1 MKKSIFLCFILFF
14 CALRAGAAAITLAA
28 CEEAA
33 LKNSPDIKTLSAQ
46 AAAAEQT
53 YKNVSSSLY
62 PVINFEAN
70 GSYVTEVPK
79 LNLGPETFK
88 FGDNRSYSLGP
99 VLYYTLFDYGARAD
113 AGKSAKS
120 AYEAAQAQL
129 DWGRKSVLL
138 SVRLAYFKLTADLEN
153 MFLLAGQLEVAR
165 RQSSDVRAAFNAG
178 AKSDLD
184 VYTAD
189 KQVLSLLSQINAA
202 RAATAAD
209 LRDLFEFTVDDF
221 GVNPSYPLDARLAN
235 TAGLEPASVLLSV
248 DSVDAALENFDV
260 YNYFN
265 FDAEGP
271 KLLAQD
277 KMIEYY
283 NRVAASYKSSLWPKV
298 ALKAGA
304 YWEYPNGPLRE
315 DVFLGR
321 GALSV
326 VVPLFEGSR
335 ARSKAEEQKRY
346 AAAASA
352 QKEQVYNNLKKIFDG
367 AKDRLNSIKT
377 EKKLAERIIE
387 NNKRAVDLTYSAY
400 KAGNVTFLEVDAA
413 DNKLTEGKINLVGLK
428 IENLT
433 KLAVV
438 ASLGK

>member
-1 MKKSIFLCFILFF
+1 MKKIIFLCFILL
-14 CALRAGAAAITLAA
+14 CALRAGAAEIALSA

-33 LKNSPDIKTLSAQ
+33 LKNSPDIKILSAR
-46 AAAAEQT
+46 ADAAEQT
-53 YKNVSSSLY
+53 YKNISSSLY
-62 PVINFEAN
+62 PVINFEAV
-70 GSYVTEVPK
+70 GSYATEVPQI
-79 LNLGPETFK
+79 NLGPQAFK
-88 FGDNRSYSLGP
+88 FGDNWGYSLGP
-99 VLYYTLFDYGARAD
+99 VFYYTLFDNGACAD

-129 DWGRKSVLL
+129 DWGRKNVLL

-165 RQSSDVRAAFNAG
+165 RQLADVKAAFNAG

-184 VYTAD
+184 VYMAD

-209 LRDLFEFTVDDF
+209 LRDLFEITAEDF
-221 GVNPSYPLDARLAN
+221 GVNPSYPLDKRLAN
-235 TAGLEPASVLLSV
+235 TVGLEPASALLSV
-248 DSVDAALENFDV
+248 DNVDTALENFKT
-260 YNYFN
+260 YNNFN
-265 FDAEGP
+265 FDAQGP

-298 ALKAGA
+298 GFKAGA

-321 GALSV
+321 GSLSV

-335 ARSKAEEQKRY
+335 TRSKAREQKY
-346 AAAASA
+346 FADAAGA
-352 QKEQVYNNLKKIFDG
+352 QREQIYNNLKKIFDG

-377 EKKLAERIIE
+377 EQKLAERIIE

-400 KAGNVTFLEVDAA
+400 KAGDVTFLEVDTA

-433 KLAVV
+433 KLAIV